1 MYASVCDKRD
11 QLFDDVTCVQRAQQ
25 LKLEVRLG
33 RCFSSAPRKTC
44 RFSKAAKVIFEF
56 ALKRFKAAKF
66 APMLTHSTRLLIVV
80 QICNTY
86 KTRTT

>member
-1 MYASVCDKRD
+1 MCDKRD

-25 LKLEVRLG
+25 LKLVRLE

-44 RFSKAAKVIFEF
+44 RFSKAAKEIIELD
-56 ALKRFKAAKF
+56 LKRFKTAKF
-66 APMLTHSTRLLIVV
+66 APMLTHNTRLLIVV

-86 KTRTT
+86 KTRST